1 MSGRSFG
8 VHAGFAAFMIGR
20 ETHAMRNLFRAKP
33 KSFLDSARREWQ
45 FDVFAWLLR
54 NCGGYPKFLE
64 TTLVLPD
71 EEHFP
76 DRGMSG
82 HAGVAALFRRV
93 RDHAGMADWPCVVEP
108 EPKDAKAP
116 LPAPGRIPVITYKPG
131 ELEPNSLVAAFA
143 HELARYLVET
153 FDEPA
158 PGGASLHEP
167 AIELAAVFMGFGVF
181 VANSALESTRH
192 ELNEGELVHALALF
206 CLLRKISPDSVAP
219 RLNPHLRKYLRLA
232 ARDLAQHDPGFH
244 RLRSVF
250 AVVAVDPADR
260 TMPTKSF

>member
-1 MSGRSFG
+1 
-8 VHAGFAAFMIGR
+8 
-20 ETHAMRNLFRAKP
+20 MRNPFRARP

-54 NCGGYPKFLE
+54 NCGGYPKFLD

-108 EPKDAKAP
+108 EPKDPQA
-116 LPAPGRIPVITYKPG
+116 LHPAPGRIPVITYKPG
-131 ELEPNSLVAAFA
+131 ALEPGSLVATFA

-153 FDEPA
+153 FEEPA
-158 PGGASLHEP
+158 PGGAPLHEP

-181 VANSALESTRH
+181 TANSALESAHH
-192 ELNEGELVHALALF
+192 ELNEGEVVHALAMF
-206 CLLRKISPDSVAP
+206 CLLRKLPPESVAQH
-219 RLNPHLRKYLRLA
+219 LNPHLRKYLRLA
-232 ARDLAQHDPGFH
+232 ARDLAQHDKGFQ

-260 TMPTKSF
+260 TLPTKSS

>member
-1 MSGRSFG
+1 
-8 VHAGFAAFMIGR
+8 
-20 ETHAMRNLFRAKP
+20 MRNPFRARP

-54 NCGGYPKFLE
+54 NCGGYPKFLD

-76 DRGMSG
+76 DRGMTG
-82 HAGVAALFRRV
+82 HASVAALFRRV

-108 EPKDAKAP
+108 KPKDPQA
-116 LPAPGRIPVITYKPG
+116 LHPAPGRIPVITYQPG
-131 ELEPNSLVAAFA
+131 ALEPGSLVATFA

-153 FDEPA
+153 FEEPV

-167 AIELAAVFMGFGVF
+167 AIELATVFMGFGVF
-181 VANSALESTRH
+181 TANSVIVSTHH
-192 ELNEGELVHALALF
+192 ELNEGEVVHALAMF
-206 CLLRKISPDSVAP
+206 CLLRKLSPETVAGH
-219 RLNPHLRKYLRLA
+219 LNPHLRKYLRLA
-232 ARDLAQHDPGFH
+232 ARDLAQHDKGFQ

-250 AVVAVDPADR
+250 AVVAVDLADR
-260 TMPTKSF
+260 TMPTRSS

>member
-1 MSGRSFG
+1 MSRRSFG
-8 VHAGFAAFMIGR
+8 VHALFATFMIER
-20 ETHAMRNLFRAKP
+20 ETQAMRNPFRAKP

-76 DRGMSG
+76 DSGMSG
-82 HAGVAALFRRV
+82 HAAVAALFRRV

-108 EPKDAKAP
+108 ESKAP
-116 LPAPGRIPVITYKPG
+116 PTPQTVAGRIPVIRYKPG
-131 ELEPNSLVAAFA
+131 ELEPNSMIAAFA

-153 FDEPA
+153 FEEPA

-181 VANSALESTRH
+181 VANSALESTDH
-192 ELNEGELVHALALF
+192 QLNEGEVVHALAMF
-206 CLLRKISPDSVAP
+206 CLLRKISPESVAP

-232 ARDLAQHDPGFH
+232 ARDLAQHDQGFQ

-250 AVVAVDPADR
+250 PVIAVDPADR
-260 TMPTKSF
+260 TMPTKSC

>member
-1 MSGRSFG
+1 
-8 VHAGFAAFMIGR
+8 VHALLAAFMIGR
-20 ETHAMRNLFRAKP
+20 ETQAMRNPFRAKP

-54 NCGGYPKFLE
+54 NCGGYPKYLD

-76 DRGMSG
+76 DRGMIG

-108 EPKDAKAP
+108 EPDVPRAP
-116 LPAPGRIPVITYKPG
+116 LPVGGRIPIITYKPG
-131 ELEPNSLVAAFA
+131 ALEPNSLVATFA
-143 HELARYLVET
+143 YELARYLVET
-153 FDEPA
+153 FEEPA
-158 PGGASLHEP
+158 PGGASLQEP
-167 AIELAAVFMGFGVF
+167 AIELAVVFMGFGVF
-181 VANSALESTRH
+181 AANSVLESTH
-192 ELNEGELVHALALF
+192 HALNEGEVVHALAMF
-206 CLLRKISPDSVAP
+206 CLLRKIPPESVAP

-232 ARDLAQHDPGFH
+232 ARDLAQHDQGFQ

-260 TMPTKSF
+260 TLPTGSS

>member
-1 MSGRSFG
+1 
-8 VHAGFAAFMIGR
+8 
-20 ETHAMRNLFRAKP
+20 MRNFFRAKP

-54 NCGGYPKFLE
+54 NCGGYPKFLD
-64 TTLVLPD
+64 TTLVMPD
-71 EEHFP
+71 GEYFP

-108 EPKDAKAP
+108 EPAE
-116 LPAPGRIPVITYKPG
+116 LPAPHPGAGRIPVITYKPG
-131 ELEPNSLVAAFA
+131 ALEPNSLVAMFA

-153 FDEPA
+153 FEEPA

-167 AIELAAVFMGFGVF
+167 AIELAAIFMGFGVF
-181 VANSALESTRH
+181 AANSVLESTHH
-192 ELNEGELVHALALF
+192 ELNEGEVVHALAMF

-232 ARDLAQHDPGFH
+232 ARDLAQHDRGFQ

-250 AVVAVDPADR
+250 AVVAVDPADQ
-260 TMPTKSF
+260 TMPSKSF